1 MKQDGF
7 ESHALAHFKRVV
19 VWKNKTLLKLKED
32 LKMRKNI
39 SERIESEEM
48 LIKDYIKDM
57 YESQTNYNRVY
68 LLCRCI
74 LKAITKRNVLK
85 ELEECE

>member
-1 MKQDGF
+1 
-7 ESHALAHFKRVV
+7 
-19 VWKNKTLLKLKED
+19 
-32 LKMRKNI
+32 MRNNI

-48 LIKDYIKDM
+48 LFKDYIKDM

-74 LKAITKRNVLK
+74 LKAITKRNGLK

>member
-1 MKQDGF
+1 
-7 ESHALAHFKRVV
+7 
-19 VWKNKTLLKLKED
+19 
-32 LKMRKNI
+32 MRKNI

-48 LIKDYIKDM
+48 LIKDM